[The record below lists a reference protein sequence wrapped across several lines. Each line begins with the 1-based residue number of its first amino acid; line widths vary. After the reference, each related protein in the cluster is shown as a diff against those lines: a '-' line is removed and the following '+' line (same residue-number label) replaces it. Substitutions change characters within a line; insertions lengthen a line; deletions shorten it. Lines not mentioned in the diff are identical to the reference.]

1 MNETMN
7 NMNNELMESNAV
19 VFEQQEPMVV
29 EEVTG
34 QQDNS
39 LKDVLVS
46 SAVGAVIGIGTVV
59 VTRKLNKH
67 VITPAKNKLMAKF
80 NEMKENRKESNQDDC
95 VEITEDNQK
104 DAK

>member
-7 NMNNELMESNAV
+7 NMNNDLMEGTI
-19 VFEQQEPMVV
+19 VFEQEPMVV
-29 EEVTG
+29 EEIT
-34 QQDNS
+34 DNENS
-39 LKDVLVS
+39 LKGILVS
-46 SAVGAVIGIGTVV
+46 SAVGVVIGIGTVV

-67 VITPAKNKLMAKF
+67 VITPAKNLLMAKF